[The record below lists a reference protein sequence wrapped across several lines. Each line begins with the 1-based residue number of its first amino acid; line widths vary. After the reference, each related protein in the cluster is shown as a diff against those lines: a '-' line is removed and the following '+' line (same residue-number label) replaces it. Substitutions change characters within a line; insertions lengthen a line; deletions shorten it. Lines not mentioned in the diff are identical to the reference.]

1 MGGVLMIKD
10 DAIIRVLLKYNFNLF
25 RESKKMS
32 QYMKE
37 HLNNYYEDIINA
49 TKEENNFLSEE
60 FIELLKED
68 LDHLKVIS
76 EEIVSVL
83 SLYESGFVKDAWIKG
98 HILFDR
104 VRPFFLYAKL
114 SGGSDGTFYRIRNG
128 DFRIKSTIDS
138 KKQKSELFHIK
149 DNLRDRI
156 GSYRYSVAGYPCL
169 YLASDCELA
178 WFECGM
184 PKQFSYCRMSIDNSE
199 YNALKLIDFSQRP
212 VDFLSAISIEI
223 INERRKKDNP
233 FKVYEYLK
241 KYIIM
246 YPIIAACS
254 VKVKNRTTN
263 FIPEYTLPQ
272 MFMQWIREDEYI
284 DGVYYKSSLN
294 TDLINGM
301 CACNVALPVKNFRED
316 GLDQSLANKFFV
328 SDIGYIDVSKMFEK
342 YQKYLEELKTYKEK
356 LFLFSI
362 RSKYSGDYLY
372 ELSDLCDCIIKTYT
386 ALIENNYQNTDL
398 IFTFIDNLFDHS
410 ELIYRYRKRIIK
422 QCCEEAKN
430 NFSIEIENIE
440 ERESQFEEFH
450 KIVCKILYKH
460 AVFSFNFDNLENFEK
475 I

>member
-68 LDHLKVIS
+68 LDHLKEIN

-104 VRPFFLYAKL
+104 VRPFFIYTKL

-128 DFRIKSTIDS
+128 DFRIKNTIDS

-184 PKQFSYCRMSIDNSE
+184 PK
-199 YNALKLIDFSQRP
+199 
-212 VDFLSAISIEI
+212 
-223 INERRKKDNP
+223 
-233 FKVYEYLK
+233 
-241 KYIIM
+241 
-246 YPIIAACS
+246 
-254 VKVKNRTTN
+254 
-263 FIPEYTLPQ
+263 
-272 MFMQWIREDEYI
+272 
-284 DGVYYKSSLN
+284 
-294 TDLINGM
+294 
-301 CACNVALPVKNFRED
+301 
-316 GLDQSLANKFFV
+316 
-328 SDIGYIDVSKMFEK
+328 
-342 YQKYLEELKTYKEK
+342 
-356 LFLFSI
+356 
-362 RSKYSGDYLY
+362 
-372 ELSDLCDCIIKTYT
+372 
-386 ALIENNYQNTDL
+386 
-398 IFTFIDNLFDHS
+398 
-410 ELIYRYRKRIIK
+410 
-422 QCCEEAKN
+422 
-430 NFSIEIENIE
+430 
-440 ERESQFEEFH
+440 
-450 KIVCKILYKH
+450 
-460 AVFSFNFDNLENFEK
+460 
-475 I
+475 